1 MKNLITLTFVAISCL
16 SFVGGGN
23 IGKDLPKAQLKH
35 LDGKVF
41 STQKIK
47 KPAIISFWSTTCIP
61 CIKEL
66 IAINGKY
73 DDWKKSADF
82 EVYAVSTDDERYA
95 SRVPIIAEKKGWKFP
110 VLTDRE
116 KSIFK
121 ALNVTNNPYTIVVDK
136 KGKIVYEHA
145 SYKEGD
151 EDELIKVVKELQ

>member
-1 MKNLITLTFVAISCL
+1 MKNLIAFVFTATVCL

-23 IGKDLPKAQLKH
+23 IGKALPSATLKN
-35 LDGKVF
+35 LDGTSFDV
-41 STQKIK
+41 SKIK

-73 DDWKKSADF
+73 DDWKKEADF
-82 EVYAVSTDDERYA
+82 EVYAVSTDDARFA
-95 SRVPIIAEKKGWKFP
+95 SRVPVIVEKKGWKFP

-121 ALNVTNNPYTIVVDK
+121 ALHVTSNPYTIIIDK
-136 KGKIVYEHA
+136 KGKIVYEHF
-145 SYKEGD
+145 SYQEGD
-151 EDELIKVVKELQ
+151 EDELVTVIKGL